1 MPANKDEKRGTWIA
15 QFYYTDWTG
24 ARKEKEKT
32 WICNK
37 AGSVGMGEG
46 FSPNAN
52 G

>member
-15 QFYYTDWTG
+15 QDG
-24 ARKEKEKT
+24 SQKEKEKA
-32 WICNK
+32 WICDE
-37 AGSVGMGEG
+37 AGSTGMGAG